1 MKKVFENPSELET
14 LAKQALSIPPFLMM
28 ENAARFLS
36 DFIISI
42 IKKGKINQ
50 IVILCGKGNNGGD
63 GFALARLL
71 RTAYENLSVT
81 ILVPQMPVSA
91 EAKTQ
96 FEMCQKLAIH
106 TVFSDEINTFLQNL
120 AADSQ
125 INSDFNDFSDFN
137 NLYNFSDFK
146 NQNNFSS
153 FSSIIVDC
161 LFGIGFHGELSKE
174 FLQIF
179 DILNKIKAV
188 KIACDI
194 PSALYFQSDFTI
206 TMGAHKTVLF
216 SDKAKVVCGK
226 IIQAPLGIPPKV
238 FESFLP
244 PVAFLLEMCDA
255 KFPFRKNKSAHKG
268 TYGHTAVIAC
278 QKSGAAILAATSALN
293 FGSGLTSLVKTSFSD
308 LEQFKISA
316 ELMINCSIPDKTTA
330 VILGPGFCEDENS
343 ISIFDEVLG
352 WFNTTENPAILL
364 DAGVFGCRNFISFL
378 TKLNSVLNAKIVL
391 TPHLLEMSRFLHQT
405 KDAFPEKFQDFE
417 DNDFSVQV
425 LANDSNKKI
434 ALSKRLMQIFS
445 NVTIVIKSANTFIA
459 TENQVFICDEGRQN
473 LAKGG
478 SGDVLAGLIGSL
490 LAQKYSAKEAA
501 ITGVW
506 AHANA
511 SKRFGE
517 EAYDLTPEKL
527 IHEVSKTIMSNR

>member
-36 DFIISI
+36 DFVISI
-42 IKKGKINQ
+42 IKNKRISQ

-71 RTAYENLSVT
+71 CTAYENLSVT
-81 ILVPQMPVSA
+81 ILVPQLPVA
-91 EAKTQ
+91 EEAKMQ
-96 FEMCQKLAIH
+96 FEMCQKLAVQ
-106 TVFSDEINTFLQNL
+106 TVFNDKIITFLQNL
-120 AADSQ
+120 EANSQ
-125 INSDFNDFSDFN
+125 KPDFFYEPQETQVS
-137 NLYNFSDFK
+137 Y
-146 NQNNFSS
+146 
-153 FSSIIVDC
+153 IIVDC

-174 FLQIF
+174 FVQIF

-216 SDKAKVVCGK
+216 SDKAKAVCGK

-238 FESFLP
+238 FESFLS

-417 DNDFSVQV
+417 DNDFSVQT
-425 LANDSNKKI
+425 LSNNPNKKI
-434 ALSKRLMQIFS
+434 ALSKKIIQIFP
-445 NVTIVIKSANTFIA
+445 NVTIVIKSANTFIT

-490 LAQKYSAKEAA
+490 LAQRYSAKEAA

-517 EAYDLTPEKL
+517 DAYDLTPEKL
-527 IHEVSKTIMSNR
+527 IHQVSKTIMSNRQV

>member
-36 DFIISI
+36 DFVISI
-42 IKKGKINQ
+42 IKNKRISQ

-71 RTAYENLSVT
+71 CTAYENLSVT
-81 ILVPQMPVSA
+81 ILVPQLPVA
-91 EAKTQ
+91 EEAKMQ
-96 FEMCQKLAIH
+96 FEMCQKLAVQ
-106 TVFSDEINTFLQNL
+106 TVFNDKIITFLQNL
-120 AADSQ
+120 EANSQ
-125 INSDFNDFSDFN
+125 KPDFFYETQETQVS
-137 NLYNFSDFK
+137 Y
-146 NQNNFSS
+146 
-153 FSSIIVDC
+153 IIVDC

-174 FLQIF
+174 FVQIF

-343 ISIFDEVLG
+343 ISIFDEVLE

-527 IHEVSKTIMSNR
+527 IHEISKTIMSNR

>member
-14 LAKQALSIPPFLMM
+14 LAKQALSIPSFLMM

-36 DFIISI
+36 DFVISI
-42 IKKGKINQ
+42 IKNKRISQ
-50 IVILCGKGNNGGD
+50 IVILCGKENNGGD

-71 RTAYENLSVT
+71 CTAYENLSVT
-81 ILVPQMPVSA
+81 ILVPQLPVA
-91 EAKTQ
+91 EEAKMQ
-96 FEMCQKLAIH
+96 FEMCQKLAVH
-106 TVFSDEINTFLQNL
+106 TVFNDKIITFLQNL
-120 AADSQ
+120 EANSQ
-125 INSDFNDFSDFN
+125 KSDFFYEPQETQVS
-137 NLYNFSDFK
+137 Y
-146 NQNNFSS
+146 
-153 FSSIIVDC
+153 IIVDC

-174 FLQIF
+174 FVQIF
-179 DILNKIKAV
+179 DILNKINAV

-216 SDKAKVVCGK
+216 SDKAKAVCGK

-268 TYGHTAVIAC
+268 TYGHTSVFAC

-293 FGSGLTSLVKTSFSD
+293 FGTGLTSLVKTSFSD

-343 ISIFDEVLG
+343 ISIFDEVLE

-434 ALSKRLMQIFS
+434 ALSKRLMQIFP

-517 EAYDLTPEKL
+517 EAYDLTPGKL
-527 IHEVSKTIMSNR
+527 IHQVSKTIMSNRQV

>member
-36 DFIISI
+36 DFVISI
-42 IKKGKINQ
+42 IKNKRISQ

-71 RTAYENLSVT
+71 CTAYENLSVT
-81 ILVPQMPVSA
+81 ILVPQLPVA
-91 EAKTQ
+91 EEAKMQ
-96 FEMCQKLAIH
+96 FEMCQKLAVQ
-106 TVFSDEINTFLQNL
+106 TVFNDKIITFLQNL
-120 AADSQ
+120 EANSQ
-125 INSDFNDFSDFN
+125 KPDFF
-137 NLYNFSDFK
+137 YET
-146 NQNNFSS
+146 QNAQVSY
-153 FSSIIVDC
+153 IIVDC

-174 FLQIF
+174 FVQIF

-343 ISIFDEVLG
+343 ISIFDEVLE

-434 ALSKRLMQIFS
+434 ALSKRLMQIFP

-527 IHEVSKTIMSNR
+527 IHEVSKTIMSNRQV

>member
-36 DFIISI
+36 DFVISI
-42 IKKGKINQ
+42 IKNKRISQ

-63 GFALARLL
+63 GFALARHLC
-71 RTAYENLSVT
+71 TAYENLSVT
-81 ILVPQMPVSA
+81 VLVPQLPVA
-91 EAKTQ
+91 EEAKMQ
-96 FEMCQKLAIH
+96 FEMCQKLAVQ
-106 TVFSDEINTFLQNL
+106 TVFNDKIITFLQNL
-120 AADSQ
+120 EANSQ
-125 INSDFNDFSDFN
+125 KPDFF
-137 NLYNFSDFK
+137 YET
-146 NQNNFSS
+146 QNAQVSY
-153 FSSIIVDC
+153 IIVDC

-174 FLQIF
+174 FVQIF

-216 SDKAKVVCGK
+216 SDKAKAVCGK

-255 KFPFRKNKSAHKG
+255 KFPFRRNKSAHKG

-343 ISIFDEVLG
+343 ISIFDEVLE

-434 ALSKRLMQIFS
+434 ALSKRLMQIFP

-527 IHEVSKTIMSNR
+527 IHEVSKTIMSNRQV

>member
-36 DFIISI
+36 DFVISI
-42 IKKGKINQ
+42 IKNKRISQ

-71 RTAYENLSVT
+71 CTAYENLSVT
-81 ILVPQMPVSA
+81 ILVPQLPVA
-91 EAKTQ
+91 EEAKMQ
-96 FEMCQKLAIH
+96 FEMCQKLAVQ
-106 TVFSDEINTFLQNL
+106 TVFNDKIITFLQNL
-120 AADSQ
+120 EANSQ
-125 INSDFNDFSDFN
+125 KPDFFYETQETQVS
-137 NLYNFSDFK
+137 Y
-146 NQNNFSS
+146 
-153 FSSIIVDC
+153 IIVDC

-174 FLQIF
+174 FVQIF

-343 ISIFDEVLG
+343 ISIFDEVLE

-434 ALSKRLMQIFS
+434 ALSKRLMQIFP

-527 IHEVSKTIMSNR
+527 IHEVSKTIMSNRQV

>member
-1 MKKVFENPSELET
+1 MKKVFENPSELEN
-14 LAKQALSIPPFLMM
+14 LAKQELSISPFLMM

-36 DFIISI
+36 DFIINI
-42 IKKGKINQ
+42 IKKGKISQ

-96 FEMCQKLAIH
+96 FEMCQKLAVQ
-106 TVFSDEINTFLQNL
+106 TVFNDKIITFLQNL
-120 AADSQ
+120 EANSQ
-125 INSDFNDFSDFN
+125 KPDFFYETQETQVS
-137 NLYNFSDFK
+137 Y
-146 NQNNFSS
+146 
-153 FSSIIVDC
+153 IIVDC

-174 FLQIF
+174 FVQIF

-216 SDKAKVVCGK
+216 SDKAKAVCGK

-293 FGSGLTSLVKTSFSD
+293 FGSGLSSLVKTSFSD

-343 ISIFDEVLG
+343 ISIFDEVLE

-391 TPHLLEMSRFLHQT
+391 TPHLLEMSLFLHQT

-434 ALSKRLMQIFS
+434 ALSKRLMQIFP

-501 ITGVW
+501 VTGVW

-527 IHEVSKTIMSNR
+527 IHQVSKTIMSNRQV

>member
-1 MKKVFENPSELET
+1 MKKLFENPSELET

-36 DFIISI
+36 DFVISI
-42 IKKGKINQ
+42 IKNKRISQ

-71 RTAYENLSVT
+71 CTAYENLSIT
-81 ILVPQMPVSA
+81 ILVPQLPVA
-91 EAKTQ
+91 EEAKMQ
-96 FEMCQKLAIH
+96 FEMCQKLAVQ
-106 TVFSDEINTFLQNL
+106 TVFNDKIITFLQNIE
-120 AADSQ
+120 ANSQ
-125 INSDFNDFSDFN
+125 KPDFFYETQKAQVS
-137 NLYNFSDFK
+137 Y
-146 NQNNFSS
+146 
-153 FSSIIVDC
+153 IIVDC

-216 SDKAKVVCGK
+216 SDKAKAVCGK

-255 KFPFRKNKSAHKG
+255 KFPFRRNKSAHKG

-293 FGSGLTSLVKTSFSD
+293 FGSGLTSLVKTSFSN
-308 LEQFKISA
+308 LEQFKISPQ
-316 ELMINCSIPDKTTA
+316 LMICEAIPAKTTA
-330 VILGPGFCEDENS
+330 LVLGPGFCEDENS
-343 ISIFDEVLG
+343 VLIFQEVLE
-352 WFNTTENPAILL
+352 WFKAVENPAIVL
-364 DAGVFGCRNFISFL
+364 DAGVFSCESFIPFL
-378 TKLNSVLNAKIVL
+378 QELNSFSNARIVL
-391 TPHLLEMSRFLHQT
+391 TPHLLEMSRFLHQA
-405 KDAFPEKFQDFE
+405 KKFYPEMFQNFAE
-417 DNDFSVQV
+417 DDFSVQI
-425 LANDSNKKI
+425 LADDADKKI
-434 ALSKRLMQIFS
+434 ALSKKIQQIFPK
-445 NVTIVIKSANTFIA
+445 VTIVIKSANTFIA
-459 TENQVFICDEGRQN
+459 TENQVFICDSGSQS

-478 SGDVLAGLIGSL
+478 SGDILTGLIGSL
-490 LAQKYSAKEAA
+490 LAQKYSAKDAA
-501 ITGVW
+501 ITGVL

-511 SKRFGE
+511 SQKIGE
-517 EAYDLTPEKL
+517 EAFDLSPEKL
-527 IHEVSKTIMSNR
+527 IDEISNLD

>member
-1 MKKVFENPSELET
+1 MKKVFENPSELEN
-14 LAKQALSIPPFLMM
+14 LAKQELSIPPFLMM

-36 DFIISI
+36 DFIINI
-42 IKKGKINQ
+42 IKKGKISQ

-137 NLYNFSDFK
+137 DLHNPSDFK

-194 PSALYFQSDFTI
+194 PSALYFHADFTV
-206 TMGAHKTVLF
+206 TMGAHKTALF
-216 SDKAKVVCGK
+216 SDKAKAVCGS
-226 IIQAPLGIPPKV
+226 IIQAPLGIPSNV

-244 PVAFLLEMCDA
+244 PDAFLLEMSDA
-255 KFPFRKNKSAHKG
+255 KLPFRKNKSAHKG
-268 TYGHTAVIAC
+268 TYGHTSVFAC

-293 FGSGLTSLVKTSFSD
+293 FGSGLTSLIKTSFSD
-308 LEQFKISA
+308 LDQFKISP
-316 ELMINCSIPDKTTA
+316 ELMINDSIPAKTTA
-330 VILGPGFCEDENS
+330 IVLGSGFCEDEKS
-343 ISIFDEVLG
+343 VLIFDDILK
-352 WFNTTENPAILL
+352 WFTMVENPAIVL
-364 DAGVFGCRNFISFL
+364 DAGVFGYRDFIPFL
-378 TKLNSVLNAKIVL
+378 QNINSVLNAKIVL
-391 TPHLLEMSRFLHQT
+391 TPHLLEMSRFLEHLNNF
-405 KDAFPEKFQDFE
+405 FPEKFQDF
-417 DNDFSVQV
+417 DKNDFSVQT
-425 LANDSNKKI
+425 LSNNPNKKI
-434 ALSKRLMQIFS
+434 ALSKKIIQIFP
-445 NVTIVIKSANTFIA
+445 NVTIVIKSANTFIT

-490 LAQKYSAKEAA
+490 LAQRYSTKDAA
-501 ITGVW
+501 ITGVL

-511 SKRFGE
+511 SKKFGG

-527 IHEVSKTIMSNR
+527 INEISNL

>member
-36 DFIISI
+36 DFVISI
-42 IKKGKINQ
+42 IKNKRISQ

-63 GFALARLL
+63 GFALARFLC
-71 RTAYENLSVT
+71 TAYENLSVT
-81 ILVPQMPVSA
+81 ILVPQLPVA
-91 EAKTQ
+91 EEAKMQ
-96 FEMCQKLAIH
+96 FEMCKKLAVQ
-106 TVFSDEINTFLQNL
+106 TVFNDKIITFLQNL
-120 AADSQ
+120 EANSQ
-125 INSDFNDFSDFN
+125 KA
-137 NLYNFSDFK
+137 NLFYETQKAQVSY
-146 NQNNFSS
+146 
-153 FSSIIVDC
+153 IIVDC

-174 FLQIF
+174 FVQIF

-216 SDKAKVVCGK
+216 SDKAKAVCGK

-255 KFPFRKNKSAHKG
+255 KFPFRRNKSAHKG

-330 VILGPGFCEDENS
+330 IILGPGFCEDENS
-343 ISIFDEVLG
+343 ISIFDEVLE

-434 ALSKRLMQIFS
+434 ALSKRLMQIFP

-517 EAYDLTPEKL
+517 EAYDLTPGKL

>member
-36 DFIISI
+36 DFVISI
-42 IKKGKINQ
+42 IKNKRISQ

-71 RTAYENLSVT
+71 CTAYENLSVT
-81 ILVPQMPVSA
+81 ILVPQLPVA
-91 EAKTQ
+91 EEAKMQ
-96 FEMCQKLAIH
+96 FEMCQKLAVQ
-106 TVFSDEINTFLQNL
+106 TVFNDKIITFLQNL
-120 AADSQ
+120 EANSQ
-125 INSDFNDFSDFN
+125 KPDFFYETQETQVS
-137 NLYNFSDFK
+137 Y
-146 NQNNFSS
+146 
-153 FSSIIVDC
+153 IIVDC

-174 FLQIF
+174 FVQIF
-179 DILNKIKAV
+179 HILNKIKAV

-216 SDKAKVVCGK
+216 SDKAKAVCGK

-308 LEQFKISA
+308 LEQFRISA
-316 ELMINCSIPDKTTA
+316 ELMISCSIPDKTTA

-343 ISIFDEVLG
+343 ISIFDEVLE

-364 DAGVFGCRNFISFL
+364 DAGVFGYRNFISFL

-434 ALSKRLMQIFS
+434 ALSKRLMQIFP

>member
-36 DFIISI
+36 DFVISI
-42 IKKGKINQ
+42 IKNKRISQ

-71 RTAYENLSVT
+71 CTAYENLSVT
-81 ILVPQMPVSA
+81 ILVPQLPVA
-91 EAKTQ
+91 EEAKMQ
-96 FEMCQKLAIH
+96 FEMCQKLAVQ
-106 TVFSDEINTFLQNL
+106 TVFNDKIITFLQNL
-120 AADSQ
+120 EANSQ
-125 INSDFNDFSDFN
+125 KSDFFYEPQETQVS
-137 NLYNFSDFK
+137 Y
-146 NQNNFSS
+146 
-153 FSSIIVDC
+153 IIVDC

-174 FLQIF
+174 FVQIF

-216 SDKAKVVCGK
+216 SDKAKAVCGK

-343 ISIFDEVLG
+343 ISIFDEVLV

-434 ALSKRLMQIFS
+434 ALSKRLMQIFP

-527 IHEVSKTIMSNR
+527 IHEVSKTIMSNRQV

>member
-36 DFIISI
+36 DFVISI
-42 IKKGKINQ
+42 IKNKRISQ
-50 IVILCGKGNNGGD
+50 IVILSGKGNNGGD

-71 RTAYENLSVT
+71 CTAYENLSVT
-81 ILVPQMPVSA
+81 ILVPQLPVA
-91 EAKTQ
+91 EEAKMQ
-96 FEMCQKLAIH
+96 FEMCQKLAVQ
-106 TVFSDEINTFLQNL
+106 TVFNDKIITFLQNL
-120 AADSQ
+120 EANSQKADFFYEPQETQVS
-125 INSDFNDFSDFN
+125 
-137 NLYNFSDFK
+137 Y
-146 NQNNFSS
+146 
-153 FSSIIVDC
+153 IIVDC

-174 FLQIF
+174 FVQIF

-216 SDKAKVVCGK
+216 SDKAKAVCGK

-434 ALSKRLMQIFS
+434 ALSKRLMQIFP

-527 IHEVSKTIMSNR
+527 IHQVSKTIMSNRQV

>member
-36 DFIISI
+36 DFVISI
-42 IKKGKINQ
+42 IKNKRISQ

-71 RTAYENLSVT
+71 CTAYENLSVT
-81 ILVPQMPVSA
+81 ILVPQLPVA
-91 EAKTQ
+91 EEAKMQ
-96 FEMCQKLAIH
+96 FEMCKKLAVQ
-106 TVFSDEINTFLQNL
+106 TVFNDKIITFLQNL
-120 AADSQ
+120 EANSQ
-125 INSDFNDFSDFN
+125 KPDFFYETQKAQVS
-137 NLYNFSDFK
+137 Y
-146 NQNNFSS
+146 
-153 FSSIIVDC
+153 IIVDC

-174 FLQIF
+174 FVQIF
-179 DILNKIKAV
+179 DILNKINAV

-216 SDKAKVVCGK
+216 SDKAKAVCGK

-268 TYGHTAVIAC
+268 TYGHTVVIAC

-434 ALSKRLMQIFS
+434 ALSKRLMQIFP

-517 EAYDLTPEKL
+517 EAYDLTPKKL

>member
-36 DFIISI
+36 DFVISI
-42 IKKGKINQ
+42 IKNKRISQ

-71 RTAYENLSVT
+71 CTAYENLSIT
-81 ILVPQMPVSA
+81 ILVPQLPVA
-91 EAKTQ
+91 EEAKMQ
-96 FEMCQKLAIH
+96 FEMCQKLAVQ
-106 TVFSDEINTFLQNL
+106 TVFNDKIITFLQNL
-120 AADSQ
+120 EANSQKADFFYETQKAQVS
-125 INSDFNDFSDFN
+125 
-137 NLYNFSDFK
+137 Y
-146 NQNNFSS
+146 
-153 FSSIIVDC
+153 IIVDC

-174 FLQIF
+174 FVQIF

-216 SDKAKVVCGK
+216 SDKAKAVCGK

-316 ELMINCSIPDKTTA
+316 ELMISCSIPDKTTA

-343 ISIFDEVLG
+343 VSIFDEVLR
-352 WFNTTENPAILL
+352 WFYTTENPAILL

-434 ALSKRLMQIFS
+434 ALSKRLMQIFP

-517 EAYDLTPEKL
+517 EAYNLTPEKL
-527 IHEVSKTIMSNR
+527 IHEVSKTIMSNRQV

>member
-36 DFIISI
+36 DFVISI
-42 IKKGKINQ
+42 IKNKRISQ

-71 RTAYENLSVT
+71 CTAYENLSVT
-81 ILVPQMPVSA
+81 ILVPQLPVA
-91 EAKTQ
+91 EEAKMQ
-96 FEMCQKLAIH
+96 FEMCQKLAVQ
-106 TVFSDEINTFLQNL
+106 TVFNDKIITFLQNL
-120 AADSQ
+120 EANSQ
-125 INSDFNDFSDFN
+125 KPDFFYETQETQVS
-137 NLYNFSDFK
+137 Y
-146 NQNNFSS
+146 
-153 FSSIIVDC
+153 IIVDC

-174 FLQIF
+174 FVQIF

-216 SDKAKVVCGK
+216 SDKAKAVCGK

-244 PVAFLLEMCDA
+244 PVAFLLEMCNA

-343 ISIFDEVLG
+343 ISIFDEVLE

-417 DNDFSVQV
+417 DSDFSVQV

-434 ALSKRLMQIFS
+434 ALSKRLMQIFP

-506 AHANA
+506 AHASA

-527 IHEVSKTIMSNR
+527 IHQVSKTIMSNR

>member
-1 MKKVFENPSELET
+1 MKKVFENPSELEN
-14 LAKQALSIPPFLMM
+14 LAKQELSIPPFLMM

-42 IKKGKINQ
+42 IKKENINQ

-125 INSDFNDFSDFN
+125 INSDFNGFPDFN
-137 NLYNFSDFK
+137 DLHNPSDFK

-194 PSALYFQSDFTI
+194 PSALYFHADFTV
-206 TMGAHKTVLF
+206 TMGAHKTALF
-216 SDKAKVVCGK
+216 SDKAKAVCGS
-226 IIQAPLGIPPKV
+226 IIQAPLGIPSNV

-244 PVAFLLEMCDA
+244 PDAFLLEMSDA
-255 KFPFRKNKSAHKG
+255 KLPFRKNKSAHKG
-268 TYGHTAVIAC
+268 TYGHTSVFAC
-278 QKSGAAILAATSALN
+278 QRSGAAILAATSALN
-293 FGSGLTSLVKTSFSD
+293 FGSGLTSLIKTSFSD
-308 LEQFKISA
+308 LDQFKISP
-316 ELMINCSIPDKTTA
+316 ELMINDSIPAKTTA
-330 VILGPGFCEDENS
+330 IVLGPGFCEDEKS
-343 ISIFDEVLG
+343 VLIFDEVLE
-352 WFNTTENPAILL
+352 WFNKTENPAIVL
-364 DAGVFGCRNFISFL
+364 DAGVFSCKNFIPFL
-378 TKLNSVLNAKIVL
+378 KKLNSISNARIVL
-391 TPHLLEMSRFLHQT
+391 TPHLLEMLRFLHQA
-405 KDAFPEKFQDFE
+405 KDFFPEKFQDF
-417 DNDFSVQV
+417 DKNDFSVQT
-425 LANDSNKKI
+425 LANNPNKKI
-434 ALSKRLMQIFS
+434 ALSKKIMQIFP
-445 NVTIVIKSANTFIA
+445 NVTIVIKSADTFIA
-459 TENQVFICDEGRQN
+459 AENQVFIYDEGRQN

-490 LAQKYSAKEAA
+490 LAQRYSAKDAA
-501 ITGVW
+501 ITGVL

-511 SKRFGE
+511 SKKFGG

-527 IHEVSKTIMSNR
+527 INEISNL

>member
-36 DFIISI
+36 DFVISI
-42 IKKGKINQ
+42 IKNKRISQ
-50 IVILCGKGNNGGD
+50 IVILSGKGNNGGD

-71 RTAYENLSVT
+71 CTAYENLSVT
-81 ILVPQMPVSA
+81 ILVPQLPVA
-91 EAKTQ
+91 EEAKMQ
-96 FEMCQKLAIH
+96 FEMCQKLAVQ
-106 TVFSDEINTFLQNL
+106 TVFNDKIITFLQNL
-120 AADSQ
+120 EANSQ
-125 INSDFNDFSDFN
+125 KPDFFYETQETQVS
-137 NLYNFSDFK
+137 Y
-146 NQNNFSS
+146 
-153 FSSIIVDC
+153 IIVDC

-174 FLQIF
+174 FVQIF

-216 SDKAKVVCGK
+216 SDKAKAVCGK

-434 ALSKRLMQIFS
+434 ALSKRLMQIFP

-517 EAYDLTPEKL
+517 EAYDLTPGKL

>member
-36 DFIISI
+36 DFVIRI
-42 IKKGKINQ
+42 IKNKRISQ

-71 RTAYENLSVT
+71 CTAYENLSVT
-81 ILVPQMPVSA
+81 ILVPQLPVA
-91 EAKTQ
+91 EEAKMQ
-96 FEMCQKLAIH
+96 FEMCQKLAVQ
-106 TVFSDEINTFLQNL
+106 TVFNDKIITFLQNL
-120 AADSQ
+120 EANSQ
-125 INSDFNDFSDFN
+125 KPDFFYETQETQVS
-137 NLYNFSDFK
+137 Y
-146 NQNNFSS
+146 
-153 FSSIIVDC
+153 IIVDC
-161 LFGIGFHGELSKE
+161 LFGIGFHGKLSKE
-174 FLQIF
+174 FVQIF

-216 SDKAKVVCGK
+216 SDKAKAVCGK

-316 ELMINCSIPDKTTA
+316 ELMISCSIPDKTTA

-434 ALSKRLMQIFS
+434 ALSKRLMQIFP

-527 IHEVSKTIMSNR
+527 IHQVSKTIMSNR

>member
-36 DFIISI
+36 DFVISI
-42 IKKGKINQ
+42 IKNKRISQ

-71 RTAYENLSVT
+71 CTAYENLSVT
-81 ILVPQMPVSA
+81 ILVPQLPVA
-91 EAKTQ
+91 EEAKMQ
-96 FEMCQKLAIH
+96 FEMCKKLAVQ
-106 TVFSDEINTFLQNL
+106 TVFNDKIITFLQNL
-120 AADSQ
+120 EANSQ
-125 INSDFNDFSDFN
+125 KA
-137 NLYNFSDFK
+137 NLFYETQETQVSY
-146 NQNNFSS
+146 
-153 FSSIIVDC
+153 IIVDC

>member
-1 MKKVFENPSELET
+1 MKKLFENPSELET

-36 DFIISI
+36 DFVISI
-42 IKKGKINQ
+42 IKNKRISQ

-71 RTAYENLSVT
+71 CTAYENLSIT
-81 ILVPQMPVSA
+81 ILVPQLPVA
-91 EAKTQ
+91 EEAKMQ
-96 FEMCQKLAIH
+96 FEMCQKLAVQ
-106 TVFSDEINTFLQNL
+106 TVFNDKIITFLQNL
-120 AADSQ
+120 EANSQKADFFYETQKAQVS
-125 INSDFNDFSDFN
+125 
-137 NLYNFSDFK
+137 Y
-146 NQNNFSS
+146 
-153 FSSIIVDC
+153 IIVDC

-174 FLQIF
+174 FVQIF

-216 SDKAKVVCGK
+216 SDKAKAVCGK
-226 IIQAPLGIPPKV
+226 IIQAPLGIPSKV

-352 WFNTTENPAILL
+352 WFNTTENPSILL

-425 LANDSNKKI
+425 LSNDSNKKI
-434 ALSKRLMQIFS
+434 ALSKRLMQIFP

-527 IHEVSKTIMSNR
+527 IHQVSKTIMSNR

>member
-36 DFIISI
+36 DFVISI
-42 IKKGKINQ
+42 IKNKRISQ

-71 RTAYENLSVT
+71 CTAYENLSVT
-81 ILVPQMPVSA
+81 ILVPQLPVA
-91 EAKTQ
+91 EEAKMQ
-96 FEMCQKLAIH
+96 FEMCQKLAVQ
-106 TVFSDEINTFLQNL
+106 TVFNDKIITFLQNFE
-120 AADSQ
+120 ANSQ
-125 INSDFNDFSDFN
+125 KSDFFYETQETQVS
-137 NLYNFSDFK
+137 Y
-146 NQNNFSS
+146 
-153 FSSIIVDC
+153 IIVDC

-174 FLQIF
+174 FVQIF

-216 SDKAKVVCGK
+216 SDKAKAVCGK

-255 KFPFRKNKSAHKG
+255 KFPFRKNKSSHKG

-343 ISIFDEVLG
+343 ISIFDEVLE

-434 ALSKRLMQIFS
+434 ALSKRLMQIFP

-527 IHEVSKTIMSNR
+527 IHQVSKTIMSNR

>member
-36 DFIISI
+36 DFVISI
-42 IKKGKINQ
+42 IKNKRISQ

-71 RTAYENLSVT
+71 CTAYENLSVT
-81 ILVPQMPVSA
+81 ILVPQLPVA
-91 EAKTQ
+91 KEAKMQ
-96 FEMCQKLAIH
+96 FEMCQKLAVQ
-106 TVFSDEINTFLQNL
+106 TVFNDKIITFLQNL
-120 AADSQ
+120 EANSQ
-125 INSDFNDFSDFN
+125 KPDFFYETQETQVS
-137 NLYNFSDFK
+137 Y
-146 NQNNFSS
+146 
-153 FSSIIVDC
+153 IIVDC

-174 FLQIF
+174 FVQIF
-179 DILNKIKAV
+179 DILNKINAV

-434 ALSKRLMQIFS
+434 ALSKRLMQIFP

-490 LAQKYSAKEAA
+490 LAQKYSAKEAT

>member
-36 DFIISI
+36 DFVISI
-42 IKKGKINQ
+42 IKNKRISQ

-71 RTAYENLSVT
+71 CTAYENLSVT
-81 ILVPQMPVSA
+81 ILVPQLPVA
-91 EAKTQ
+91 EEAKMQ
-96 FEMCQKLAIH
+96 FEMCQKLAVQ
-106 TVFSDEINTFLQNL
+106 TVFNDKIITFLQNL
-120 AADSQ
+120 EANSQ
-125 INSDFNDFSDFN
+125 KSDFFYEPQETQVS
-137 NLYNFSDFK
+137 Y
-146 NQNNFSS
+146 
-153 FSSIIVDC
+153 IIVDC

-174 FLQIF
+174 FVQIF

-206 TMGAHKTVLF
+206 TTGAHKTVLF
-216 SDKAKVVCGK
+216 SDKAKAVCGK

-316 ELMINCSIPDKTTA
+316 ELMISCSIPDKTTA
-330 VILGPGFCEDENS
+330 VILGPGFCENENS
-343 ISIFDEVLG
+343 ISIFDEVLE

-434 ALSKRLMQIFS
+434 ALSKRLMQIFP

-527 IHEVSKTIMSNR
+527 IHQVSKTIMSNR

>member
-36 DFIISI
+36 DFVISI
-42 IKKGKINQ
+42 IKNKRISQ

-71 RTAYENLSVT
+71 CTAYENLSVT
-81 ILVPQMPVSA
+81 ILVPQLPVA
-91 EAKTQ
+91 EEAKMQ
-96 FEMCQKLAIH
+96 FEMCQKLAIQ
-106 TVFSDEINTFLQNL
+106 TVFNDKIITFLQNL
-120 AADSQ
+120 EANSQ
-125 INSDFNDFSDFN
+125 KPDFFYETQETQVS
-137 NLYNFSDFK
+137 Y
-146 NQNNFSS
+146 
-153 FSSIIVDC
+153 IIVDC

-174 FLQIF
+174 FVQIF

-216 SDKAKVVCGK
+216 SDKAKAVCGK

-255 KFPFRKNKSAHKG
+255 KFPFRRNKSAHKG

-434 ALSKRLMQIFS
+434 ALSKRLMQIFP

-527 IHEVSKTIMSNR
+527 IHEVSKTIMSNRQV

>member
-36 DFIISI
+36 DFVISI
-42 IKKGKINQ
+42 IKNKRISQ

-71 RTAYENLSVT
+71 CTAYENLSVT
-81 ILVPQMPVSA
+81 ILVPQLPVA
-91 EAKTQ
+91 EEAKMQ
-96 FEMCQKLAIH
+96 FEMCQKLAVQ
-106 TVFSDEINTFLQNL
+106 TVFNDKIITFLQNL
-120 AADSQ
+120 EANSQ
-125 INSDFNDFSDFN
+125 KSDFFYETQKAQVS
-137 NLYNFSDFK
+137 Y
-146 NQNNFSS
+146 
-153 FSSIIVDC
+153 IIVDC

-174 FLQIF
+174 FVQIF
-179 DILNKIKAV
+179 DILNKINAV

-255 KFPFRKNKSAHKG
+255 KFPFRKNKSSHKG

-316 ELMINCSIPDKTTA
+316 ELMISCSIPDKTTA

-434 ALSKRLMQIFS
+434 ALSKRLMQIFP

-527 IHEVSKTIMSNR
+527 IHQVSKTIMSNR

>member
-36 DFIISI
+36 DFVISI
-42 IKKGKINQ
+42 IKNKRISQ

-63 GFALARLL
+63 GFALARFLC
-71 RTAYENLSVT
+71 TAYENLSVT
-81 ILVPQMPVSA
+81 ILVPQLPVA
-91 EAKTQ
+91 EEAKMQ
-96 FEMCQKLAIH
+96 FEMCKKLAVQ
-106 TVFSDEINTFLQNL
+106 TVFNDKIITFLQNL
-120 AADSQ
+120 EANSQ
-125 INSDFNDFSDFN
+125 KA
-137 NLYNFSDFK
+137 NLFYETQKAQVSY
-146 NQNNFSS
+146 
-153 FSSIIVDC
+153 IIVDC

-174 FLQIF
+174 FVQIF

-216 SDKAKVVCGK
+216 SDKAKAVCGK

-255 KFPFRKNKSAHKG
+255 KFPFRKNKSSHKG

-405 KDAFPEKFQDFE
+405 KDAFPKKFQDFE

-434 ALSKRLMQIFS
+434 ALSKRLMQIFP

-527 IHEVSKTIMSNR
+527 IHEVSKTIMSNRQV

>member
-36 DFIISI
+36 DFVISI
-42 IKKGKINQ
+42 IKNKRISQ

-71 RTAYENLSVT
+71 CTAYENLSVT
-81 ILVPQMPVSA
+81 ILVPQLPVA
-91 EAKTQ
+91 EEAKIQ
-96 FEMCQKLAIH
+96 FEMCQKLAVQ
-106 TVFSDEINTFLQNL
+106 TVFNDKIITFLQNL
-120 AADSQ
+120 EANSQ
-125 INSDFNDFSDFN
+125 KPDFFYETQKAQVS
-137 NLYNFSDFK
+137 Y
-146 NQNNFSS
+146 
-153 FSSIIVDC
+153 IIVDC

-174 FLQIF
+174 FVQIF

-216 SDKAKVVCGK
+216 SDKAKAVCGK
-226 IIQAPLGIPPKV
+226 IIQAPLGIPSKV

-316 ELMINCSIPDKTTA
+316 ELMINCSIPDKTTS

-343 ISIFDEVLG
+343 ISIFDEVLE

-417 DNDFSVQV
+417 DSDFSVQV
-425 LANDSNKKI
+425 LSNDSNKKT
-434 ALSKRLMQIFS
+434 ALSKRLMQIFP

-511 SKRFGE
+511 SKRFDE

-527 IHEVSKTIMSNR
+527 IHEVSKTIMSNRQV

>member
-36 DFIISI
+36 DFVISI
-42 IKKGKINQ
+42 IKNKRISQ

-71 RTAYENLSVT
+71 CTAYENLSVT
-81 ILVPQMPVSA
+81 ILVPQLPVA
-91 EAKTQ
+91 EEAKMQ
-96 FEMCQKLAIH
+96 FEMCQKLAVQ
-106 TVFSDEINTFLQNL
+106 TVFNDKIITFLQNL
-120 AADSQ
+120 EANSQ
-125 INSDFNDFSDFN
+125 KSDFFYEPQETQVS
-137 NLYNFSDFK
+137 Y
-146 NQNNFSS
+146 
-153 FSSIIVDC
+153 IIVDC

-174 FLQIF
+174 FVQIF

-216 SDKAKVVCGK
+216 SDKAKAVCGK

-255 KFPFRKNKSAHKG
+255 KFPFRRNKSAHKG

-434 ALSKRLMQIFS
+434 ALSKRLMQIFP

-490 LAQKYSAKEAA
+490 LAQRYSTKDAA
-501 ITGVW
+501 ITGVL

-511 SKRFGE
+511 SKKFGG

-527 IHEVSKTIMSNR
+527 IHQVSKTIMSNRQV

>member
-1 MKKVFENPSELET
+1 MKKVFENPSELEN
-14 LAKQALSIPPFLMM
+14 LAKQELSIPPFLMM

-71 RTAYENLSVT
+71 CTAYENPPVT

-96 FEMCQKLAIH
+96 FEMCQKLAVQ
-106 TVFSDEINTFLQNL
+106 TVFNDKIITFLQNL
-120 AADSQ
+120 EANSQ
-125 INSDFNDFSDFN
+125 KPDFF
-137 NLYNFSDFK
+137 YET
-146 NQNNFSS
+146 QNAQVSY
-153 FSSIIVDC
+153 IIVDC

-194 PSALYFQSDFTI
+194 PSALYFHADFTV
-206 TMGAHKTVLF
+206 TMGAHKTALF
-216 SDKAKVVCGK
+216 SDKAKAVCGT
-226 IIQAPLGIPPKV
+226 IIQAPLGIPSNV

-244 PVAFLLEMCDA
+244 PDAFLLEMSDA
-255 KFPFRKNKSAHKG
+255 KLPFRKNKSAHKG
-268 TYGHTAVIAC
+268 TYGHTSVFAC

-293 FGSGLTSLVKTSFSD
+293 FGSGLTSLIKTSFSD

-434 ALSKRLMQIFS
+434 ALSKRLMQIFP

-527 IHEVSKTIMSNR
+527 IHQVSKTIMSNRQV

>member
-1 MKKVFENPSELET
+1 
-14 LAKQALSIPPFLMM
+14 M

-36 DFIISI
+36 DFVVSI
-42 IKKGKINQ
+42 IKNKRISQ

-137 NLYNFSDFK
+137 DLHNPSDFK

-194 PSALYFQSDFTI
+194 PSALYFHADFTV
-206 TMGAHKTVLF
+206 TMGAHKTALF
-216 SDKAKVVCGK
+216 SDKAKAVCGT
-226 IIQAPLGIPPKV
+226 IIQAPLGIPSNV

-244 PVAFLLEMCDA
+244 PDAFLLEMSDA
-255 KFPFRKNKSAHKG
+255 KLPFRKNKSAHKG
-268 TYGHTAVIAC
+268 TYGHTSVFAC
-278 QKSGAAILAATSALN
+278 QKSGAAILTATSALN
-293 FGSGLTSLVKTSFSD
+293 FGSGLTSLIKTSFSD
-308 LEQFKISA
+308 LEQFKISP
-316 ELMINCSIPDKTTA
+316 ELGIVVSFTYYILVCST
-330 VILGPGFCEDENS
+330 ILS
-343 ISIFDEVLG
+343 IGID
-352 WFNTTENPAILL
+352 T
-364 DAGVFGCRNFISFL
+364 
-378 TKLNSVLNAKIVL
+378 
-391 TPHLLEMSRFLHQT
+391 
-405 KDAFPEKFQDFE
+405 
-417 DNDFSVQV
+417 
-425 LANDSNKKI
+425 
-434 ALSKRLMQIFS
+434 
-445 NVTIVIKSANTFIA
+445 
-459 TENQVFICDEGRQN
+459 
-473 LAKGG
+473 
-478 SGDVLAGLIGSL
+478 
-490 LAQKYSAKEAA
+490 
-501 ITGVW
+501 
-506 AHANA
+506 
-511 SKRFGE
+511 
-517 EAYDLTPEKL
+517 
-527 IHEVSKTIMSNR
+527 VS